1 MKTFIAAAGI
11 GLALT
16 LLPQGSSA
24 QVPTAGAGSP
34 TGVCQTWNGREYV
47 TRPCASVTG
56 TRQERE
62 PAGPSAEDEA
72 HGIDRVGRRLYE
84 QGKFEEALVQFERA
98 RSVYSRDGAAY
109 YGICLVNAA
118 WGNYPNAHSHC
129 SVALQYGTRD
139 VWSVSQGELRQYIE
153 SLRTKSDQQRETF
166 NREADERE
174 FQKCQSFY
182 EGMDLERALYFL
194 DYYTESQLDMRH
206 RQEAYVMKGTVLT
219 RLGRFTEAEQAF
231 YKAYTLNPQKA
242 LKDVEQKNHPNL
254 ADALW
259 DLEASR
265 ALSIKA
271 DDLDSK
277 LFKVSLLQQS
287 LRFSPDN
294 YRSLYWL
301 GDTEMEVYHYQEAD
315 AHLRQAIASH
325 VGAQS
330 VEQADGSQAQH
341 FYGYPPA
348 PKLESGAEFRLS
360 IIRDVLQSANN
371 AVKRG
376 ADRQAQGATDGDGL
390 FLEWPSFLLGEG
402 YMLTGKP
409 EQAQS
414 LLQGLIAKF
423 PDNEIFRKDAQ
434 ILSRIALHQP
444 RYINEARRQAE
455 AARKNGMEGVLY
467 EVDQNMRCVAGQT
480 FDGAGSCINNGF
492 IWP

>member
-1 MKTFIAAAGI
+1 
-11 GLALT
+11 
-16 LLPQGSSA
+16 
-24 QVPTAGAGSP
+24 
-34 TGVCQTWNGREYV
+34 
-47 TRPCASVTG
+47 
-56 TRQERE
+56 
-62 PAGPSAEDEA
+62 
-72 HGIDRVGRRLYE
+72 
-84 QGKFEEALVQFERA
+84 
-98 RSVYSRDGAAY
+98 
-109 YGICLVNAA
+109 
-118 WGNYPNAHSHC
+118 
-129 SVALQYGTRD
+129 
-139 VWSVSQGELRQYIE
+139 
-153 SLRTKSDQQRETF
+153 
-166 NREADERE
+166 
-174 FQKCQSFY
+174 
-182 EGMDLERALYFL
+182 MDLERALYFL
-194 DYYTESQLDMRH
+194 NYYTESQLDVRH

-219 RLGRFTEAEQAF
+219 RMVRFTEAEQAL
-231 YKAYTLNPQKA
+231 YKAHTLNPQKA

-265 ALSIKA
+265 ALSIKG

-277 LFKVSLLQQS
+277 LFKVSLFQQS

-301 GDTEMEVYHYQEAD
+301 GDAEMDAYHYQEAD

-325 VGAQS
+325 MGAQS
-330 VEQADGSQAQH
+330 VKQAYGSQAQH

-360 IIRDVLQSANN
+360 IVRDVLQTANN
-371 AVKRG
+371 SLKRG

-390 FLEWPSFLLGEG
+390 FLEWPSFLMGEG

-455 AARKNGMEGVLY
+455 APRKNCMEGVLY